1 MGPKA
6 EKSMDLHLNMQFFS
20 FIIIYS
26 IFWNFST
33 KIMPKLL
40 KHNYFQNKT
49 IFKSENI
56 KKLF

>member
-1 MGPKA
+1 MFFVVEKKA
-6 EKSMDLHLNMQFFS
+6 EKSMDLHLNMQLFS

-40 KHNYFQNKT
+40 KHYYFQ
-49 IFKSENI
+49 SENT